1 MSGRWMRPSRKVDL
15 GEAQVAFLLNPV
27 PVQQVADIAS
37 GGDVMPQ
44 KSTDFYPKLM
54 SGIAIYRPEGRIA

>member
-1 MSGRWMRPSRKVDL
+1 VDR
-15 GEAQVAFLLNPV
+15 GEAQAAFLLNPV
-27 PVQQVADIAS
+27 PVQQVADIAL

-54 SGIAIYRPEGRIA
+54 SGIAIYRPEGHIG